1 MGRMRVV
8 AVVFT
13 LILLSAAPPAS
24 AQAPP
29 RQTGPCDLYAA
40 AGTPCVAAHST
51 TRALYAAYD
60 GPLYQVKRQSDGAV
74 RDIGVAGGG
83 RADAAAQDAFCA
95 NTVCWIST
103 LYDQSPK
110 HNDLT
115 QAPRGAFSGPA
126 LGGFD
131 NLPIADMA
139 PITVGGHKAYGI

>member
-40 AGTPCVAAHST
+40 ASTPCVAAHST

-60 GPLYQVKRQSDGAV
+60 GPLYQIKRQSDGAV
-74 RDIGVAGGG
+74 KDIGVVPPSGSDAGGY
-83 RADAAAQDAFCA
+83 ADAAAQDAFCSD
-95 NTVCWIST
+95 TIC
-103 LYDQSPK
+103 L
-110 HNDLT
+110 
-115 QAPRGAFSGPA
+115 
-126 LGGFD
+126 
-131 NLPIADMA
+131 
-139 PITVGGHKAYGI
+139 ITT